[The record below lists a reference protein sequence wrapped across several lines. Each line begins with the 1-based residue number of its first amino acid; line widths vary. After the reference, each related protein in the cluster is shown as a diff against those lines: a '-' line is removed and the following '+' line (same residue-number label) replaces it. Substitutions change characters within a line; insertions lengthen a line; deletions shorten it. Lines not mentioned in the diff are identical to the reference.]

1 MANRPTE
8 SEKWFDRYLVDHGYD
23 PGDPEPDLGI
33 RTNPDRLI
41 SRDGKQVVCEIKQF
55 EKDVVTMVAGQVRAI
70 SSSEWFNPVRM
81 AVKNA
86 ARQLKPLRDSGLPLA
101 VLLANPKGMHVSLET
116 TDVIHALYGDP
127 TWSIQIDPATG
138 GAVADPEFFAGLGG
152 RLRNHHEYI
161 SAVVLLR
168 HRENVQDY
176 ADAVAK
182 EIKCDREP
190 KTYEEAA
197 ELGKQYLEE
206 MQRREAAGEIPGGD
220 YFFVDV
226 IKTVSARATPLPD
239 DFFNGKRDSVWA
251 LNSAAGGYVKVR

>member
-1 MANRPTE
+1 VANRPTE
-8 SEKWFDRYLVDHGYD
+8 SEEWFDRYLAEHGYD

-55 EKDVVTMVAGQVRAI
+55 EKDVVTLIAGQVRAM

-86 ARQLKPLRDSGLPLA
+86 AKQLKPLKGSNLPL
-101 VLLANPKGMHVSLET
+101 VVVLANPKGMHVSLDAK
-116 TDVIHALYGDP
+116 DVIHALYGDP
-127 TWSIQIDPATG
+127 TWSVQIDPATG
-138 GAVADPEFFAGLGG
+138 GAVTNPEFFAGLGG
-152 RLRNHHEYI
+152 RLRNYHEYI

-176 ADAVAK
+176 ADAVAM
-182 EIKCDREP
+182 EIKGGREP
-190 KTYEEAA
+190 KTYEAA
-197 ELGKQYLEE
+197 VELSKQYLEE
-206 MQRREAAGEIPGGD
+206 MQRREAAGEMPAGD

-226 IKTVSARATPLPD
+226 IKTISADATPIPD
-239 DFFNGKRDSVWA
+239 DFFNGERDRLWA
-251 LNSAAGGYVKVR
+251 LNADAGGYVKVR